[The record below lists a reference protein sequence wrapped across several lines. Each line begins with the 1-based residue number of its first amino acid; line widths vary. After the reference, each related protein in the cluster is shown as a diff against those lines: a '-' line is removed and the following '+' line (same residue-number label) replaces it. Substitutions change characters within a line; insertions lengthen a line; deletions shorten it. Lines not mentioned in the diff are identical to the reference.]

1 MYTPRDPSGLEV
13 ELFHMVR
20 ADEARA
26 RGDTVSAK
34 INDEAAQFAAI
45 SERKRMERFTR
56 PKEEKKAP
64 EGE

>member
-1 MYTPRDPSGLEV
+1 
-13 ELFHMVR
+13 MVR

-34 INDEAAQFAAI
+34 INDEAAQLAAI
-45 SERKRMERFTR
+45 SERHRMERFTR

>member
-1 MYTPRDPSGLEV
+1 MYTPRELSGLEV
-13 ELFHMVR
+13 ELSHMVR

-34 INDEAAQFAAI
+34 INDEAAQLAAI
-45 SERKRMERFTR
+45 SERHRMERFTR
-56 PKEEKKAP
+56 SKEEKKAS